1 MCVIYIVLKKGGDY
15 LPEDTKLETQ
25 NNSSSDFEEDFSV
38 TFTTKENVD
47 GEETVILT
55 SEEVANNWMRKA
67 LEGFDPSNR
76 QFSVYLNEESSAG
89 NTATNLKELKELS
102 KGAQSDLRKILK
114 VNSIVR
120 QVINEDD
127 IIGKVYE
134 AVISNLNANIR
145 ISFDDLPPKYK
156 KKTKEQAELLIKQ
169 FHKETNLNQ
178 ILSVSIPTVY
188 IEGNCIK
195 YLRSKNGHY
204 VVDTYPLG
212 VAIVSDYSLNGL
224 PYVLIDIR
232 ELTNRLQKTTIKGKR
247 NRPLFFGSLTEEIK
261 NNYPDEVYQAYIN
274 KEHYA
279 KLDIRRTGLNRFNNM
294 NRKYGLTPVFKALK
308 PSLMLDTF
316 DKADAVNAKA
326 KSKKIIHQILRK
338 EVMGQTYEKKGLEE
352 MAYAHENLA
361 AAWKNPT
368 VLYTS
373 PPCVEK
379 IVYVEPKVETTD
391 TDTINQYRSRVTS
404 ALGISFLN
412 TDGNQTVS
420 TANIS
425 IKQLMKTINK
435 IAEQEEV
442 ILSRWY
448 SIILE
453 ENDIPLEYCPTPHIL
468 DAELLEFDMR
478 KDLSELLYSKFNCS
492 YETAY
497 ELVGIN
503 VKDEIE
509 KRKKEKELGYEDIL
523 TVHPTSYNSS
533 GDNGDVS
540 VGRPSG
546 TTNDGNSVNDVKVE
560 YDQDYNQTRVT
571 E

>member
-1 MCVIYIVLKKGGDY
+1 M
-15 LPEDTKLETQ
+15 PEDTKLESQ
-25 NNSSSDFEEDFSV
+25 DNSSSDFEEDFSV
-38 TFTTKENVD
+38 TFATKENVD

-67 LEGFDPSNR
+67 LESFDPSNR

-89 NTATNLKELKELS
+89 GTSTNLKELKELS
-102 KGAQSDLRKILK
+102 RSAQSDLRKILK

-145 ISFDDLPPKYK
+145 ISFDDLPAKYK
-156 KKTKEQAELLIKQ
+156 KKTKEQAEMLIKQ

-178 ILSVSIPTVY
+178 ILSASIPTVY

-435 IAEQEEV
+435 IAEQEEI

-453 ENDIPLEYCPTPHIL
+453 ENGISLEYCPTPHIL

-497 ELVGIN
+497 GLVGIN

-533 GDNGDVS
+533 GDSGDTT

>member
-25 NNSSSDFEEDFSV
+25 NNSSSDFKEDFSV
-38 TFTTKENVD
+38 TFATKENVD

-156 KKTKEQAELLIKQ
+156 KKTKERAELLIKQ

-178 ILSVSIPTVY
+178 ILSASIPTVY
-188 IEGNCIK
+188 IEGNCIN

-279 KLDIRRTGLNRFNNM
+279 KLDIRRTGVNRFNNM

-316 DKADAVNAKA
+316 DKADVVNAKA

-361 AAWKNPT
+361 AAWRNPT

-497 ELVGIN
+497 GLVGIN

-533 GDNGDVS
+533 GDSSDTT

-546 TTNDGNSVNDVKVE
+546 TTNDGNSVNDTKVE